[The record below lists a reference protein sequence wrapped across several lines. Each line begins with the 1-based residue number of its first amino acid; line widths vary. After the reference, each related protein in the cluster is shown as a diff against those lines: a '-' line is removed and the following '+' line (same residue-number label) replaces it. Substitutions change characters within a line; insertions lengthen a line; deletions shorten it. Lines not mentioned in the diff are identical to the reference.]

1 MGSFLLPLQGK
12 RLKFFKYHF
21 FNSLLKNN
29 LDCSRSWYDDLNF
42 KLVLMVYK
50 KRHYGLNAL
59 SKFLPEEAKKNLKKR
74 GFFELELLKS
84 WREIIGEDYY
94 KLTKPNKIKKSQVSL
109 RDTSTLQ
116 LKVDPT
122 IAFAIEH
129 DQTKII
135 SKINGFFGYK
145 AINKL
150 EIIQERIDIDALR
163 SNNNNK
169 LNEEVN
175 IDSNRFDKLSDYP
188 GLQTSFQKILNKVKK
203 S

>member
-1 MGSFLLPLQGK
+1 
-12 RLKFFKYHF
+12 
-21 FNSLLKNN
+21 
-29 LDCSRSWYDDLNF
+29 
-42 KLVLMVYK
+42 MVYK
-50 KRHYGLNAL
+50 KIHYGLNAL

-175 IDSNRFDKLSDYP
+175 IASASTEEAADFSTKTVPAQADGKVTASSIGDKHNFASGTELSVE
-188 GLQTSFQKILNKVKK
+188 SFAKGFYGKIFGIIIVVYHF
-203 S
+203 